1 MGMEGRTATHCS
13 KYVLPVGAAHEYLCL
28 TSHVPSVHIQARHRY
43 WSVHCYVCEVRCL
56 DL

>member
-13 KYVLPVGAAHEYLCL
+13 KYVLPVGAAQEYLCL